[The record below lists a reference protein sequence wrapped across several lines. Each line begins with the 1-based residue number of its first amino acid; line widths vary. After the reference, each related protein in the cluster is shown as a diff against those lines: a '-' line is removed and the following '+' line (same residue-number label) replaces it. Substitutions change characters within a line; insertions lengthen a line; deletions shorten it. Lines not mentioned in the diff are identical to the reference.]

1 MKLLPIKNGEGIK
14 CIPKEG
20 RLVSNYFLFHQLSVF
35 FVLKRQKK
43 DLEISLSP
51 WKLLASS
58 RGFEPL
64 LTAWKAA
71 VLGRLDDEDVCR
83 EKSFMWY
90 CMLCQMF
97 FFFFEKRRYFDRVV
111 TVDGVSTSIL
121 ILMLKMSSLF
131 IWCYLT
137 FWHNFKNNCLIAW
150 CNRKI

>member
-83 EKSFMWY
+83 EVSFMQIY
-90 CMLCQMF
+90 KPCQMF
-97 FFFFEKRRYFDRVV
+97 FTEKRKKFKIFLFLYRLFNIIYFYFNK
-111 TVDGVSTSIL
+111 L
-121 ILMLKMSSLF
+121 YF
-131 IWCYLT
+131 INIFHASNKFSFL
-137 FWHNFKNNCLIAW
+137 
-150 CNRKI
+150 